1 MRSYVGEI
9 ATPKLL
15 SSFHVSNIYIY
26 IYTSISPQSIT
37 LHHRTSR
44 AASKNSRK
52 NLLVRWAPVEAP
64 NKAVKNLGAPRLRHD
79 LAANLRVPRGEL
91 LFKTKRE
98 AKFRAMGHLKT
109 RPRYKIYEI

>member
-1 MRSYVGEI
+1 MSAKSRR
-9 ATPKLL
+9 L
-15 SSFHVSNIYIY
+15 SSSLLFTSAIYIY
-26 IYTSISPQSIT
+26 IYISPQSIT

-98 AKFRAMGHLKT
+98 GKFRAMGHLKT